1 MYRQN
6 GLQHTFIKLKE
17 AGSPGDFPNIMA
29 NVAHKSLVKGFTAIE
44 APWKL
49 YAKTGDLADFKT
61 HTRNFMGEFSA
72 WLKKE
77 PGEGYKRGNIT
88 DYKYSIA
95 LGTYGRS
102 FSLLRETVINDD
114 LGAFV
119 DVPTRIGRSGG
130 LTLGEQVANVLESNP
145 NAYDGSPLFGTR
157 NGVENLSH
165 SAPLTADATGIANLN
180 LGITRIKNAKDP
192 QTGRKLG
199 LRAAYLIVPSELE
212 LTAQWLVNGVGLTG
226 STSAVANVP
235 DSIKRLKIIVDHN
248 LTFTSRWYLCAD
260 PADMPFVEV
269 GFLNGQMDPEVFVK
283 KSDSVRVGGGGTDD
297 FGYYYDDI
305 EMKGRL
311 DWGIAPAMAQAVFGG
326 NQ

>member
-1 MYRQN
+1 MYRLN
-6 GLQHTFIKLKE
+6 GLQHTFLKLKE
-17 AGSPGDFPNIMA
+17 AGAPGDYPNVMA
-29 NVAHKSLVKGFTAIE
+29 NVAHKSLIKGFTAIDS
-44 APWKL
+44 PWKT
-49 YAKTGDLADFKT
+49 YAKIGDLNDFKT
-61 HTRNFMGEFSA
+61 ATRNFMGEFSK

-88 DYKYSIA
+88 DYKYTIA

-114 LGAFV
+114 LGAFT
-119 DVPTRIGRSGG
+119 DAPTRIGRSGG
-130 LTLGEQVANVLESNP
+130 LTLGEAVANVLESNP

-157 NGVENLSH
+157 SSVANFSH
-165 SAPLTADATGIANLN
+165 SAPLTADATGIGFLN
-180 LGITRIKNAKDP
+180 AGITAIKNAKDP

-199 LRAAYLIVPSELE
+199 LKATYLIVPSELE
-212 LTAQWLVNGVGLTG
+212 LTAQWLINGGSLVG
-226 STSAVANVP
+226 STSAVGNVP
-235 DSIKRLKIIVDHN
+235 DSIKRLKLIVDPN

-283 KSDSVRVGGGGTDD
+283 KSDSVRVGGGGSDD

-311 DWGIAPAMAQAVFGG
+311 DWGIAPAMAEGVFGG

>member
-17 AGSPGDFPNIMA
+17 AGAPGDFPQVMA
-29 NVAHKSLVKGFTAIE
+29 NVAHKSLLKGFTAAE
-44 APWKL
+44 TPWKT
-49 YAKTGDLADFKT
+49 YAKVGSISDFKIN
-61 HTRNFMGEFSA
+61 TRTFIGEFSA

-77 PGEGYKRGNIT
+77 PGDGYKAGKIS
-88 DYKYSIA
+88 DYKYTIS

-114 LGAFV
+114 LGAFT

-157 NGVENLSH
+157 KSIANFSH
-165 SAPLTADATGIANLN
+165 TAPLTADTAGIAALMTGITA
-180 LGITRIKNAKDP
+180 IKNAKDP

-199 LRAAYLIVPSELE
+199 LKATYLIVPQELE
-212 LTAQWLVNGVGLTG
+212 LTAVWLLTGGNLTG
-226 STSAVANVP
+226 STSSVAVVP
-235 DSIKRLKIIVDHN
+235 DSIRRLKLVVDHN

-260 PADMPFVEV
+260 PADMPFMEV
-269 GFLNGQMDPEVFVK
+269 GFLNGVMDPQVFVK
-283 KSDSVRVGGGGTDD
+283 SSNSIRVGGGGTDD
-297 FGYYYDDI
+297 FGYEYDDI

-311 DWGIAPAMAQAVFGG
+311 DWGIAAAFAEGLFGG